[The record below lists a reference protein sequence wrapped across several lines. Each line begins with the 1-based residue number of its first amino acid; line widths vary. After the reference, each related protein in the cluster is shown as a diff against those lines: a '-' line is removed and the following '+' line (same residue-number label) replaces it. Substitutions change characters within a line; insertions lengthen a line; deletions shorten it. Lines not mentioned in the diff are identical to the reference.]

1 MQSDARPNHLLINFD
16 AAAREQLRLVLCG
29 YIRAEKQFV
38 GETWLEDLKSAIS
51 EDVRITECT
60 LSHEVWQPS

>member
-16 AAAREQLRLVLCG
+16 AAARGQLRLVLCG

-38 GETWLEDLKSAIS
+38 GETWLEDLKSAEKVAGIG
-51 EDVRITECT
+51 
-60 LSHEVWQPS
+60 